1 MQTTQTLQF
10 DVAEGL
16 DTKAESIDPGGPES
30 GECLRR
36 HAFRLGFEGDL
47 SVGGERERPA
57 ACGNEGADLL
67 RLEQRRRATA
77 KEESVGRR
85 AASERFGMAGQ
96 LNLLQRRRHI
106 FGFQRVIE

>member
-1 MQTTQTLQF
+1 MATTQT
-10 DVAEGL
+10 VAIGGGGRM

-36 HAFRLGFEGDL
+36 HAFRVGFEGDL
-47 SVGGERERPA
+47 SVRGERERPA

-106 FGFQRVIE
+106 FGFQRV